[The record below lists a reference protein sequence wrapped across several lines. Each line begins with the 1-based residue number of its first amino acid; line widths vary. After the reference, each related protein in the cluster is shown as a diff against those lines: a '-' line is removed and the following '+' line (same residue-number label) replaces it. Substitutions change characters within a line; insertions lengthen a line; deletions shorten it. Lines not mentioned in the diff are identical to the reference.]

1 MGTINDIVRRGIK
14 GTPNRETL
22 TTAFYE
28 LYSSDYTV
36 RIVRM
41 GTHRNMKHKVCTCGA
56 YPFIVLTI
64 DPLNVRKDD
73 MMVKDRDEKYVY
85 VDVSRYSPVHGITTT
100 IRYNHD
106 CDYMASKNENGKIH
120 TTEELL
126 KDAEWFIDRILEKDY
141 LYMEEY
147 LKDIYRPD
155 SAKKFKKS
163 LKFIWKSRKFALS
176 LQ

>member
-1 MGTINDIVRRGIK
+1 MGIINDIVRRDIK

-28 LYSSDYTV
+28 LYSSDYTT

-41 GTHRNMKHKVCTCGA
+41 GTHRNMKYEVCTCGA
-56 YPFIVLTI
+56 YPFIILTI

-73 MMVKDRDEKYVY
+73 MMVKDRDGKYVY
-85 VDVSRYSPVHGITTT
+85 VYVSRYSPVYGITTT

-106 CDYMASKNENGKIH
+106 CDYMVSKNENGKIH

-141 LYMEEY
+141 LYMEE
-147 LKDIYRPD
+147 IP
-155 SAKKFKKS
+155 
-163 LKFIWKSRKFALS
+163 
-176 LQ
+176 